1 MYSQRTGIAS
11 KDVLY
16 WIITIICCSQ
26 RTSMQSKDCSCV
38 KGRLVLSHKGLLTV
52 KGLES
57 KDSGSQ
63 KDYSR
68 QSKGLAMFQRH

>member
-1 MYSQRTGIAS
+1 
-11 KDVLY
+11 
-16 WIITIICCSQ
+16 
-26 RTSMQSKDCSCV
+26 MQSKDCSCV